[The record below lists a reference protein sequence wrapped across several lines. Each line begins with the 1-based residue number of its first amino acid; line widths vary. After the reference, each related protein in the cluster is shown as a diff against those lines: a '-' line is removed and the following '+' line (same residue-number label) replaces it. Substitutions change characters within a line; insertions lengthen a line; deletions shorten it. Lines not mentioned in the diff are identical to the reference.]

1 MKHLK
6 TYNNFLLE
14 ETNIETDVEKEASM
28 VRKKDLQAK
37 LNYFNSKKGQLLSLL
52 KADKDDMEKKSV
64 PVIDGNG
71 LLSTYWQIIKNERSG
86 EKQIAKVKELKAQMQ
101 AEQAKMSDPD
111 AKAGA
116 MEKMKNIKQ
125 DIDDANKQKQNL
137 DKIYKDLQKDLN
149 DKIKILKGDI
159 NQA

>member
-6 TYNNFLLE
+6 TYEKFIFE
-14 ETNIETDVEKEASM
+14 DTDVETEVEKEASM
-28 VRKKDLQAK
+28 VRKKELQTK

-52 KADKDDMEKKSV
+52 KAGKDDMEKKSV
-64 PVIDGNG
+64 PVIDGNA
-71 LLSTYWQIIKNERSG
+71 LLSTYWQIIKNEASG
-86 EKQIAKVKELKAQMQ
+86 EKQLTKVEELKAQIQ
-101 AEQAKMSDPD
+101 AEHAKMSDPD
-111 AKAGA
+111 SKAGA
-116 MEKMKNIKQ
+116 MVKIKNLQQ
-125 DIDDANKQKQNL
+125 DIGDANKQKQNL

>member
-6 TYNNFLLE
+6 TYEKFIFE
-14 ETNIETDVEKEASM
+14 DADIETDVEKEASM
-28 VRKKDLQAK
+28 IRKKDLQVK

-52 KADKDDMEKKSV
+52 KSGKDDTEKKAV
-64 PVIDGNG
+64 PIINGNG
-71 LLSTYWQIIKNERSG
+71 LLSTYWQIIKNEASG
-86 EKQIAKVKELKAQMQ
+86 EKQITKAEELKAQIQ

-111 AKAGA
+111 SRAGA
-116 MEKMKNIKQ
+116 AEKIKNLKQ
-125 DIDDANKQKQNL
+125 DINDANKQKQNL
-137 DKIYKDLQKDLN
+137 DKIYKDLQKDLS